1 MDRYACQPAC
11 LRFSPY
17 LHTLRPK
24 SALSGPLSAN
34 CFAANCR
41 TLHMRTCPVN
51 VLSHLGLTNPAT
63 QNASR
68 PSSPAKALWLYQFKI
83 KSSLIYEAYGVCST
97 PRCISSINWQQ
108 TFQSINRCSV
118 RYKWQTVNEMKFSF
132 RIQIWQQIFSYIY
145 WGTKKW
151 QQALQPALHDNDD
164 DDGNLLQQIFP

>member
-1 MDRYACQPAC
+1 MPAC

-132 RIQIWQQIFSYIY
+132 RIRIWQQIFSYIY
-145 WGTKKW
+145 
-151 QQALQPALHDNDD
+151 
-164 DDGNLLQQIFP
+164 